1 MAGPKGVGLTKWFNQ
16 KWVNIGAPKKK
27 AETDKKFNAKPEQK
41 AKRRE
46 LSKERTKRGI
56 MGKGGKD
63 LSHTKSGG
71 LVKEDPS
78 KNRARNRGKK

>member
-1 MAGPKGVGLTKWFNQ
+1 MAPPKLNKVKKTAKFYRKNAEA
-16 KWVNIGAPKKK
+16 KKKK
-27 AETDKKFNAKPEQK
+27 AATDKAFNAKPEQK

-46 LSKERTKRGI
+46 LAKERYKRGI
-56 MGKGGKD
+56 MGKGGND

-71 LVKEDPS
+71 LVSENPS